1 MALKAIKEYFPKQ
14 KVMSVLEDTAKG
26 IYGELLKPAV
36 ESMAVDSENSVV
48 KALVGM
54 LPIIDGLIKPAL
66 DNIDGEKD

>member
-36 ESMAVDSENSVV
+36 EAMAVDSENSVV

-54 LPIIDGLIKPAL
+54 LPIIDGLIKPAI
-66 DNIDGEKD
+66 DKIDGEVG